1 MEYKWIMLWLIFAV
15 SIVYWDI
22 NRLNE
27 GEEVKY
33 KYVVHFNIADE
44 DVSKYFNEE
53 EHAKKFSKM
62 VNGKITKFGELDY
75 GKDKE

>member
-1 MEYKWIMLWLIFAV
+1 M
-15 SIVYWDI
+15 
-22 NRLNE
+22 
-27 GEEVKY
+27 KY
-33 KYVVHFNIADE
+33 RYVVHFNIADE

-75 GKDKE
+75 GKDKK